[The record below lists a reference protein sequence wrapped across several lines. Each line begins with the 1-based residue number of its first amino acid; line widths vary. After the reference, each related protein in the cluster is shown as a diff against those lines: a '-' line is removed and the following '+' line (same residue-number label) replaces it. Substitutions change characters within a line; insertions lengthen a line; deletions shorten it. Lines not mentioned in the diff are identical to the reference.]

1 MEEEQII
8 EEFGI
13 DFAIETLAPKITQEI
28 EKYKKSKD
36 EKSAKK
42 LAELLEDRRKIYAN
56 DKDTIRKYVKIN
68 GGD

>member
-13 DFAIETLAPKITQEI
+13 EFAIETLAPKITQEI

-36 EKSAKK
+36 EKSAKR